1 MPCKEFGALCRQRMG
16 TQRLQ
21 AAGTQKRPKRKIE
34 SAFVFVCFASWRL
47 CVQMNCTKEVL
58 KNELARFNLRSPLDD
73 DETNFRPI
81 ALQLGIGV
89 TRRL

>member
-1 MPCKEFGALCRQRMG
+1 LERFAGKEWERKGA
-16 TQRLQ
+16 
-21 AAGTQKRPKRKIE
+21 RPQGRKKTKRKIE

-81 ALQLGIGV
+81 AL
-89 TRRL
+89 